1 MERNTK
7 LLRKK
12 QPINFNGMSTGR
24 LAVYGALAKM
34 RIGRALKSNGI
45 PFKKETGIL
54 ELKELANKNGINVNL
69 EF

>member
-1 MERNTK
+1 M
-7 LLRKK
+7 RKK

-54 ELKELANKNGINVNL
+54 ELKDITRVECRSKQLKRH
-69 EF
+69 

>member
-1 MERNTK
+1 
-7 LLRKK
+7 
-12 QPINFNGMSTGR
+12 MSTGR